1 MIDRQKQPANTDGM
15 EPVKRP
21 SVWTPRLEQ
30 GPIPLHHQ
38 VYLRLRSALDS
49 AEWSPGDRMPGEREL
64 AERFECSVITVRRA
78 LSELERERRLHR
90 MRGRGTFV
98 TEPPIERDLTAL
110 TSFTEEMSRRGL
122 DPDTRLITARSQ
134 GADESVARALELQP
148 GDRIVFLERVRRVGE
163 QPLLLEQVHLPE
175 ARFPGL
181 LQSDMQ
187 RGSLYEAMADRYG
200 VRLVRARETIE
211 PVLPTA
217 REARLLQQ
225 DRHRPA
231 LLLELIAFEATGAPV
246 EYCRALVRGDRAK
259 YYVEARGPR
268 YGFLGRDRHTPG
280 ERGRKGSLP
289 DLPDENETG
298 IATRSQ

>member
-1 MIDRQKQPANTDGM
+1 
-15 EPVKRP
+15 
-21 SVWTPRLEQ
+21 
-30 GPIPLHHQ
+30 
-38 VYLRLRSALDS
+38 
-49 AEWSPGDRMPGEREL
+49 MPGEREL